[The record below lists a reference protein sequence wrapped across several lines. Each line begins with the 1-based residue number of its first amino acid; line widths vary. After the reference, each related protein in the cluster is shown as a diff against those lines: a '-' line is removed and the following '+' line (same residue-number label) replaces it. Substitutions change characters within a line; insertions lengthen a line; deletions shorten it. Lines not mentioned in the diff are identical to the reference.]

1 MNKPVYSW
9 DASVFIA
16 WLRQESTAPLSDI
29 AVVADQIDANTANLL
44 VSVIAYAE
52 VLSAR
57 HSPDEMQRFQAFLR
71 RSNVTVAD
79 TTQAIAL
86 RVEQIRS
93 AGLSEARKIKTP
105 DATFAATAIVHGA
118 NVLHSLDPDLLN
130 LNGSAIVDGLRITR
144 PMDIGGQQRLS
155 GT

>member
-1 MNKPVYSW
+1 MNKPTYSW

-16 WLRQESTAPLSDI
+16 WLRQESTAPLADI
-29 AVVADQIDANTANLL
+29 GVVVDQIDAQTANLL
-44 VSVIAYAE
+44 VSVVAYAE
-52 VLSAR
+52 ILSAK
-57 HSPDEMQRFQAFLR
+57 HSAEQMQWFQDFMR

-79 TTQAIAL
+79 TTQTIAL

-93 AGLSEARKIKTP
+93 AGLAEGRKIKTP

-118 NVLHSLDPDLLN
+118 DVLHSLDPDLLN
-130 LNGSAIVDGLRITR
+130 LNGSKIVDGLRITR
-144 PMDIGGQQRLS
+144 PMDIGGQHALG